1 MPRLHMLLLL
11 VMTPGVVLAESA
23 STSSGPICTIM
34 NPLLSTAL
42 GCKCTD
48 ADSGVGG
55 TSACPLTIPAVPLLP
70 GVAKVCTVGV
80 CSPEVI
86 ALAVPAMTFSIGA
99 TVLPCG
105 TPASASVH
113 GSIVIDLPAGTPT
126 AALELAINGVSGL
139 SVSVASSKLTIAIE
153 KSVKAGEGK
162 TMINIPLATGVVA
175 QIGLT
180 VYARSTPPH
189 SPRPSPPPSPPPP
202 SPPPPSRHLLTIAR
216 TSPPSHR
223 TGTVASL
230 TVAETLDIC
239 ATAGG
244 KSYCGADI
252 ATIPGVGSTAAKA
265 LGNPP
270 WELGKITAGF
280 KDACKEA
287 AASAPVSALKYK
299 VATSFTMSG
308 SISDYGSSEPMY
320 SGPHDPVVKMKIRNV
335 LAAASP
341 LTHSEFDFDITLTA
355 GSVLVT
361 AEIKASN
368 KAAANKLSTALTNG
382 ILASSTKLES
392 ALAAGGI
399 STTISAITPPTVV
412 EYGNELDAIT
422 IVIIVGASAIGVALL
437 CIFSCFLFSRRSKK
451 AAQAAKAKEAVT
463 QTV

>member
-1 MPRLHMLLLL
+1 MLLLL

-162 TMINIPLATGVVA
+162 TTIPIPLATGVVA

-180 VYARSTPPH
+180 V
-189 SPRPSPPPSPPPP
+189 
-202 SPPPPSRHLLTIAR
+202 
-216 TSPPSHR
+216 

-422 IVIIVGASAIGVALL
+422 IIIIVGASAIGVALL